1 MNNDDLK
8 QFQINAEKH
17 YTDLVGFTSK
27 ETKIEWGKV
36 SSPDSKLTGKKS
48 LPEGKIVGKVIGKNS
63 PSEGLM
69 IYNEETKRW
78 DFVPNSKD

>member
-1 MNNDDLK
+1 MIPENNRIRIPK
-8 QFQINAEKH
+8 NSH
-17 YTDLVGFTSK
+17 
-27 ETKIEWGKV
+27 IEPEV
-36 SSPDSKLTGKKS
+36 SSPDTKPTGKKS

-69 IYNEETKRW
+69 IYNEETKKW